1 MTIISHRPSQSP
13 FKIAF
18 HAVVLVLIVFFCLPI
33 HAGPEKKSSNEIM
46 PVLTEGMVTR
56 IDREGKTVPVAPGD
70 RFRPSGRVRT
80 GMKARAAL
88 ELSASVHLRLDA
100 LSEVRFDGMPEGDG
114 PEGRLWIMVLNGEV
128 WVNASAVP
136 EGFGGLNIRMP
147 FASIRMNGGICRLT
161 VFSDGSSRVKVYSGP
176 VEILKPETGA
186 NPANAAGS
194 AQGKGSWSHILNSM
208 QQIHVRPD
216 GTATNPFQL
225 MKKVDETPWVE
236 WNRSMD
242 ERLGPNPKSKIINL
256 K

>member
-13 FKIAF
+13 VKNVF
-18 HAVVLVLIVFFCLPI
+18 HAVVLILIVFFCLPI
-33 HAGPEKKSSNEIM
+33 HAEPEKKSSNEVM

-56 IDREGKTVPVAPGD
+56 VDREGKTVPVAPGD
-70 RFRPSGRVRT
+70 RLRPSDRVRT

-88 ELSASVHLRLDA
+88 ELSGAVHLRLDE
-100 LSEVRFDGMPEGDG
+100 LSEVRFDGMPEG
-114 PEGRLWIMVLNGEV
+114 RLWIMVANGEV

-147 FASIRMNGGICRLT
+147 LASIRMNGGICRLT
-161 VFSDGSSRVKVYSGP
+161 VFSDGSSRVKVYCGT

-186 NPANAAGS
+186 NPVNAAGP
-194 AQGKGSWSHILNSM
+194 AQRKGSWSHILNSM

-225 MKKVDETPWVE
+225 MKKVDETPWVD
-236 WNRSMD
+236 WNRSLD